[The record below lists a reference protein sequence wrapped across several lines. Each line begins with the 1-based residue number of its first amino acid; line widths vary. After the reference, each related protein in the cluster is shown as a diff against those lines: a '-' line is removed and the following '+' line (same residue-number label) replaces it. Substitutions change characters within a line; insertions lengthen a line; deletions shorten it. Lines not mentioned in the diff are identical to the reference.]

1 MFPFCVWQYA
11 CSCDLESIQ
20 AAAYKQ
26 VLREVSVFIS
36 YLCDLTNYYYY
47 YYFIFSC
54 SLILCCELSMLPSIL
69 N

>member
-11 CSCDLESIQ
+11 CSGDLESIQ

-36 YLCDLTNYYYY
+36 YLCDLTNHYY

-54 SLILCCELSMLPSIL
+54 SLILCCELSMLPNIL

>member
-11 CSCDLESIQ
+11 CSSDLESIQ

-36 YLCDLTNYYYY
+36 YLCDLTNHY
-47 YYFIFSC
+47 YYFMFSC